1 MNKLVL
7 GVGTGRCGT
16 KSLTRLL
23 EHQDDTYATHERYGS
38 RVRWDCPP
46 NLWPKR
52 LWVDTM
58 RNDHSIVASV
68 DFKWT
73 NHIEHFLEWGEK
85 LGREVRVVGL
95 KRDRQEV
102 IDSYDKW
109 KPNSDHWSFHGYR
122 ETKPDEWDHCY
133 PCYNTDSKREGIG
146 LFWDEVYE
154 KIEKF
159 EKKDE
164 RVFCFETED
173 LNTITG
179 VKAILNFVGYENPKI
194 KKGIKVKSPNI
205 KEARRSDIWEDSV
218 A

>member
-23 EHQDDTYATHERYGS
+23 EHQDDTYATHERYGP

-133 PCYNTDSKREGIG
+133 PQFCTESKRKGIRK
-146 LFWDEVYE
+146 FWDYTYNIIDRCAEEYEEVE
-154 KIEKF
+154 VFDAF
-159 EKKDE
+159 E
-164 RVFCFETED
+164 CFNTEDGVRSILDHCGYDDPKVETE
-173 LNTITG
+173 L
-179 VKAILNFVGYENPKI
+179 KI
-194 KKGIKVKSPNI
+194 NAPDIDQ
-205 KEARRSDIWEDSV
+205 ARNSV
-218 A
+218 QW